1 MPKLKQQQK
10 EGQSTPKWT
19 EKEKQMME
27 KAEKLRAEAQSTT
40 TTDNNDSAKP
50 TKVSTSTTEIEA
62 GAVIDELEEILD
74 TEDGQKYLSMTELS
88 GEATKDQLYADDVL
102 RAEWITNFN
111 AWLESDKPKI
121 AMPKVSA
128 DVKIPAFIIKC
139 HDRGRDYMYIIYQD
153 GTIEGKKINKKY
165 ASEKNEITG
174 KVYGSDIVT
183 STSTVYDIPF
193 NDVQA
198 RIWIKSAKQLV
209 PPHLNWRMYIQSG
222 TMVHTVSEKN
232 FFKSHRELMDIIAD
246 NKSIN

>member
-10 EGQSTPKWT
+10 KGQSTT
-19 EKEKQMME
+19 
-27 KAEKLRAEAQSTT
+27 TT

-50 TKVSTSTTEIEA
+50 TKVSTSTTATTEIDA
-62 GAVIDELEEILD
+62 AAVIDELEEILD

-88 GEATKDQLYADDVL
+88 GEATKDQLYADEVL

-121 AMPKVSA
+121 VMPKVSA
-128 DVKIPAFIIKC
+128 DVKIPLYLMKC
-139 HDRGRDYMYIIYQD
+139 HDRGRDYMHITYQD
-153 GTIEGKKINKKY
+153 GSSEGKTIKEKY
-165 ASEKNEITG
+165 ASEVNEVTK
-174 KVYGSDIVT
+174 KVHRSDIVT
-183 STSTVYDIPF
+183 NTSTVYDIPF

-209 PPHLNWRMYIQSG
+209 PPHLSWKLYIKNG
-222 TMVHTVSEKN
+222 TINYTVSEEN
-232 FFKSHRELMDIIAD
+232 FFKSHKELMDMMAD